1 VLSGDQTFH
10 AVGEKTGIPYLEYH
24 NYYRQLLTSGSA
36 WAKSVIVY
44 FNNALFPASSSVVPA
59 PQVSGQIDDVD
70 WEAEFERA
78 VLIGSNMGPISA
90 PHVPVQAANPSISN
104 PIIITH
110 EANTTRHQLSAP
122 ATAPVAAPAPT
133 SPAIPTPPH
142 APTSPAIPTPPRAPT
157 PPAVP
162 AVPAPTIAAAAAPAA
177 KAKTSSKRKAK
188 AKATDGVNEGA
199 GEADSDSAVSVRRS
213 GRKATVQGK

>member
-10 AVGEKTGIPYLEYH
+10 AVSEKTGIPYLEYH

-78 VLIGSNMGPISA
+78 VLISSNMGPISA

-122 ATAPVAAPAPT
+122 ATAPVAAP
-133 SPAIPTPPH
+133 

>member
-78 VLIGSNMGPISA
+78 VLIGSNAGPISA
-90 PHVPVQAANPSISN
+90 PHVPVQAADPSISN

-110 EANTTRHQLSAP
+110 EVNATRHQLSAP
-122 ATAPVAAPAPT
+122 AAAPVAAPT
-133 SPAIPTPPH
+133 PA
-142 APTSPAIPTPPRAPT
+142 SPAIPTPPRAPT
-157 PPAVP
+157 LPAVP
-162 AVPAPTIAAAAAPAA
+162 AVPAPTITAAAAPAA

-199 GEADSDSAVSVRRS
+199 GEADSGSAVSVRWS